1 MFKSILNLKLH
12 ENTKVLVNRKV
23 WAAVLIWG
31 RGSWSNK
38 G

>member
-23 WAAVLIWG
+23 WACSIDLGEGVLE
-31 RGSWSNK
+31 
-38 G
+38 